1 MGALPQTFSFGLKIV
16 FIATNS
22 TVQERDTHQGLHAVK
37 IPSSTELGWISP
49 CTNKFFQIANLIWCH
64 SSLLCLGICNKC
76 RQQWCKVI
84 KKFLLVWTRTQLT
97 DQLTDW
103 LAGWQTN
110 HWLTDWLTN
119 QLTDWL
125 TDWPTDFNLT
135 DSITTWLIIWL
146 TDWPINWLAGWLN
159 D

>member
-22 TVQERDTHQGLHAVK
+22 TVQERNTHQGLHAVK

-49 CTNKFFQIANLIWCH
+49 CTNKFFQIANLIWRH

-84 KKFLLVWTRTQLT
+84 KKFLSVWTRLTGWPT
-97 DQLTDW
+97 DQPLTDW
-103 LAGWQTN
+103 P
-110 HWLTDWLTN
+110 TN

-135 DSITTWLIIWL
+135 DSITTRLIIWL